1 MLFFCLT
8 HDQPFF
14 YGLSIFSI
22 FQMPV
27 NSTQRCLWHLHKRTF
42 FSLNHTYWPWSHVS
56 NRSLCTANRLEW
68 MTRMKKRDAQVDG
81 QHCRRVSTSLSH
93 HIRHLLTN
101 LGFQFKPLD
110 VSREDP
116 VGTCKIPAKITGSGT
131 VFGIDKEKHS
141 FVMFPTSF
149 ISASP
154 NPETLPIWALLEKSP
169 RWPDPTACLPSSQS
183 LVAFT
188 GKLAFFE
195 DHASN
200 LHSNVCSQAVVTL
213 NTIIYLQM
221 TPAPAAVSNMPS
233 TLLQRDADTIAL
245 KSRVLKYAWNS
256 SVKCEDDS
264 VSSSSKTATSQ
275 EENRGE
281 VKAWINPFFFFNSL
295 NPCALLLFDNTL
307 ICNLPQASPLLSRFQ
322 SNIQMCMWLGQAK

>member
-1 MLFFCLT
+1 MIDHSSMISASFRFSKCQSIPHEGVYDISTNAHFSHWIARIGHDLT
-8 HDQPFF
+8 FLT
-14 YGLSIFSI
+14 G
-22 FQMPV
+22 
-27 NSTQRCLWHLHKRTF
+27 RCIPQTGWNGWHER
-42 FSLNHTYWPWSHVS
+42 
-56 NRSLCTANRLEW
+56 
-68 MTRMKKRDAQVDG
+68 KKRDTQVDG
-81 QHCRRVSTSLSH
+81 RHCRRVSTSLSH
-93 HIRHLLTN
+93 CIRHLLTN

-110 VSREDP
+110 ISREDP

-169 RWPDPTACLPSSQS
+169 RWPDPTTHLPSSQS

-195 DHASN
+195 DHAGN
-200 LHSNVCSQAVVTL
+200 LHSNICSQAIVTL
-213 NTIIYLQM
+213 NTIIYLRM

-245 KSRVLKYAWNS
+245 KSRVLKYVRNS
-256 SVKCEDDS
+256 SAKREDDS

-295 NPCALLLFDNTL
+295 NPCALLPFDNTL
-307 ICNLPQASPLLSRFQ
+307 ICNLPRASPLLSRFQ